1 VPAPE
6 VIGRRSRLAMLE
18 RLIRHMLRHDGVWF
32 ATHLEI
38 AQTWRMPHAQP
49 A

>member
-32 ATHLEI
+32 PTLLES
-38 AQTWRMPHAQP
+38 AQTWRMTYAQP